1 LCYRLSVRPRA
12 FSFVVFASA
21 LALAAPAALL
31 FNPGAPR
38 GTGVPEARAAVSVLL
53 SLDELLGASA
63 HVVVVTAGESRSVW
77 EDLPGGRRI
86 VTYTKLQVERSLGG
100 ASPGEAVEVRT
111 LGGVV
116 GSIGQAVEGDAK
128 LAKGERAVVFL
139 GKGERAFV
147 VAGLAQGHFPLRADE
162 KGTVRLA
169 PSPKAGSLL
178 PRPGPAISA
187 REELVGAS
195 LEDAALRIERARK
208 ARDGR

>member
-1 LCYRLSVRPRA
+1 MRPRA

-31 FNPGAPR
+31 LHPA
-38 GTGVPEARAAVSVLL
+38 PEAHAAVSVLL
-53 SLDELLGASA
+53 SLDELLGATA

-86 VTYTKLQVERSLGG
+86 VTYTKLQVERAIGG

-116 GSIGQAVEGDAK
+116 GSVGQAVEGDAK
-128 LAKGERAVVFL
+128 LARGERALIFL
-139 GKGERAFV
+139 ARGERAFV
-147 VAGLAQGHFPLRADE
+147 VAGFAQGHFPLKADD
-162 KGTVRLA
+162 KGTARLS
-169 PSPKAGSLL
+169 PSPKAGALL

-195 LEDAALRIERARK
+195 LEEAALRIERARK

>member
-1 LCYRLSVRPRA
+1 VRPRA

-63 HVVVVTAGESRSVW
+63 HVVVVKAGESRSVW

-86 VTYTKLQVERSLGG
+86 VTYTTLQVERSLGG
-100 ASPGEAVEVRT
+100 AAPGEAVEVRT

-139 GKGERAFV
+139 AKSAKGERTFV

-162 KGTVRLA
+162 KGIVRLA

-178 PRPGPAISA
+178 PRPGPVISA

-208 ARDGR
+208 ARHGR

>member
-1 LCYRLSVRPRA
+1 
-12 FSFVVFASA
+12 
-21 LALAAPAALL
+21 
-31 FNPGAPR
+31 
-38 GTGVPEARAAVSVLL
+38 VPEARAAVSVLL

-100 ASPGEAVEVRT
+100 AAPGEAVEVRT

-139 GKGERAFV
+139 AKLAKAERAFV

-169 PSPKAGSLL
+169 PSPKAGSLV
-178 PRPGPAISA
+178 PRPGPVISA